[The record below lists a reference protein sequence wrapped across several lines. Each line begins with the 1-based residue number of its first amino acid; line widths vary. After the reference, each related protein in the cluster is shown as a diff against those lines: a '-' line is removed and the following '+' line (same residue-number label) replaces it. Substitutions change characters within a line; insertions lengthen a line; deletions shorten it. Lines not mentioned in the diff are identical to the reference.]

1 MEKQG
6 SYFFRRA
13 GEEREA
19 ARNSTSRVVR
29 QRHLEFA
36 DAYDYRAR
44 EVEALERQLIIE
56 TIPAT

>member
-19 ARNSTSRVVR
+19 ARKSTNHIVR
-29 QRHLEFA
+29 LRHLEFA
-36 DAYDYRAR
+36 DAYDYRGR
-44 EVEALERQLIIE
+44 ETEALERQLIIQP
-56 TIPAT
+56 IPVV